1 MKVFISHSSKDIDLV
16 RRIADGLKESGMDV
30 WDDTREILPG
40 ENWAEK
46 IAKALEESQAMVVLL
61 TPDSLNSKWMEWE
74 IEYALGKMAYNNRL
88 IPVLIGEP
96 REFQRQ
102 NIPWIFR
109 HLKMIYLPEQGRNK
123 ESIKQIAEAIQEA
136 A

>member
-1 MKVFISHSSKDIDLV
+1 MKVFISHSIKDKESV
-16 RRIADGLKESGMDV
+16 RRIVDVLKESGMDV

-61 TPDSLNSKWMEWE
+61 TPDGLNEKMKWE
-74 IEYALGKMAYNNRL
+74 IDFALGRMAYNKRL
-88 IPVLIGEP
+88 IPVLIGDP
-96 REFQRQ
+96 HQFQDQ
-102 NIPWIFR
+102 NVPWIFR
-109 HLKMIYLPEQGRNK
+109 HLKMIYLPEAGKDK
-123 ESIKQIAEAIQEA
+123 ESIRQIAEAIREA